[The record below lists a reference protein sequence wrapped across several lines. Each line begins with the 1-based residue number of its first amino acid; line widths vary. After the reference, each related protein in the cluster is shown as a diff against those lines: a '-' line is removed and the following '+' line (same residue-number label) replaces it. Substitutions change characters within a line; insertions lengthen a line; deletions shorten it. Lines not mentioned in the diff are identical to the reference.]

1 MKLLRICST
10 ITAPIDATRNAL
22 ATGSIGISILQFSN
36 MNSPRNVFVIGFSI
50 FMALSVPQ
58 YFKEYTTT
66 AGHGPSHSR
75 AHWVLQIS
83 SHHSNFIISFPP

>member
-1 MKLLRICST
+1 
-10 ITAPIDATRNAL
+10 
-22 ATGSIGISILQFSN
+22 
-36 MNSPRNVFVIGFSI
+36 MNSPRNIFVIGFSI

-75 AHWVLQIS
+75 AHWVLQIF
-83 SHHSNFIISFPP
+83 SHHNNVIMSIPPQVSNIYTPISISKC